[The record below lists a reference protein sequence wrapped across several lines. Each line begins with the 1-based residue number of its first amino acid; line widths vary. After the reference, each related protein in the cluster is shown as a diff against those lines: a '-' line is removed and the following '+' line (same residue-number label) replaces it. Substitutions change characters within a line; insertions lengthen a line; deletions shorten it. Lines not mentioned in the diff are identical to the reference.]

1 MSSAAHVYRKA
12 EDRARAL
19 EAFPGPEPM
28 SVLLV
33 EGPAYSCRGIATQP
47 IDAVDVIILEM
58 LGGEAIAFPYRF
70 FGPFIHGT
78 KSWWYP

>member
-1 MSSAAHVYRKA
+1 
-12 EDRARAL
+12 
-19 EAFPGPEPM
+19 M

-33 EGPAYSCRGIATQP
+33 EGACLLLQGIATQP
-47 IDAVDVIILEM
+47 IDSVDVIILEM